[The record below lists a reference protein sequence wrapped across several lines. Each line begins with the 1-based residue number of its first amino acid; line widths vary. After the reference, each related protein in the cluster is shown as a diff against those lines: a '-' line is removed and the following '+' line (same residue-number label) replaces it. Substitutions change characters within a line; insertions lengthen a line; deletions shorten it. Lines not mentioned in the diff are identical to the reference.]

1 MAGKEKIDVRIL
13 RYTENGQKRYMAA
26 SCLLVLILSIVNAY
40 VHEIEYMLRKKEYN
54 YSWSELYNYF
64 IDFYPNVNS
73 PFSLLLELFSFLST
87 LAIALAVVVE
97 GEGKMLILSKFSYW
111 LGVGSCSVLAV
122 MSRALFSGLGVI
134 KAIAVI
140 VSSII
145 ILYYLGRFSI
155 VIGQKN
161 FINARMAFDKSVSLI
176 YLKLYERYG
185 GERSAARSLVKVFVL
200 LSILLIMAIGPWVLL
215 ITDALSATRYDNGN
229 ILSVLLVFL
238 FIYCLT
244 FVALLKNE
252 EHGMNGLLLV
262 TSCFVPL
269 LPLLFYVFHSIH
281 NSIHYVII
289 FFIALSLSFWSLFC
303 VACSRM
309 SSGELSEK
317 LRKRRPWI
325 LVAEIE
331 SIHSIKA
338 RLYMKIHLKYIDRVE
353 YMNGLGGS

>member
-1 MAGKEKIDVRIL
+1 
-13 RYTENGQKRYMAA
+13 
-26 SCLLVLILSIVNAY
+26 
-40 VHEIEYMLRKKEYN
+40 
-54 YSWSELYNYF
+54 
-64 IDFYPNVNS
+64 
-73 PFSLLLELFSFLST
+73 
-87 LAIALAVVVE
+87 
-97 GEGKMLILSKFSYW
+97 
-111 LGVGSCSVLAV
+111 
-122 MSRALFSGLGVI
+122 
-134 KAIAVI
+134 
-140 VSSII
+140 
-145 ILYYLGRFSI
+145 
-155 VIGQKN
+155 
-161 FINARMAFDKSVSLI
+161 
-176 YLKLYERYG
+176 
-185 GERSAARSLVKVFVL
+185 
-200 LSILLIMAIGPWVLL
+200 
-215 ITDALSATRYDNGN
+215 
-229 ILSVLLVFL
+229 
-238 FIYCLT
+238 
-244 FVALLKNE
+244 
-252 EHGMNGLLLV
+252 MNGLLLV

>member
-1 MAGKEKIDVRIL
+1 
-13 RYTENGQKRYMAA
+13 
-26 SCLLVLILSIVNAY
+26 
-40 VHEIEYMLRKKEYN
+40 
-54 YSWSELYNYF
+54 
-64 IDFYPNVNS
+64 
-73 PFSLLLELFSFLST
+73 
-87 LAIALAVVVE
+87 
-97 GEGKMLILSKFSYW
+97 
-111 LGVGSCSVLAV
+111 